1 MRLGNVYD
9 SLPAGVSRAD
19 YRAISNFVVNELSYP
34 VMESMVREPTGDT
47 NRVIHGGYVYN
58 FHERRCCS
66 KTPHRVPYYL
76 GGSDVYVYRCS
87 QRNIHKRSQKSDNFN
102 KTRNRWVRVDMHC
115 QGHINVYFPSPEQGR
130 LRQDVYITYLHHQH
144 AGLGHRGVPDICR
157 QWIVDHPQST
167 IRDQRLDLLSALS
180 RGDLP
185 GVDPDVYISAAHIRY
200 WWRKGQ
206 RHRNHISDDSWV
218 NLEHT
223 LRQDPN
229 VHSWNE

>member
-130 LRQDVYITYLHHQH
+130 LLPAHPKSEPVES
-144 AGLGHRGVPDICR
+144 HRRKP
-157 QWIVDHPQST
+157 
-167 IRDQRLDLLSALS
+167 
-180 RGDLP
+180 
-185 GVDPDVYISAAHIRY
+185 SAAA
-200 WWRKGQ
+200 
-206 RHRNHISDDSWV
+206 HRPGCNRIPSAAPQIAFLAGR
-218 NLEHT
+218 N
-223 LRQDPN
+223 
-229 VHSWNE
+229 